1 MGKSTFLKDFKAFAM
16 KGNVVDMAV
25 GVIIG
30 GAAGYVY
37 KAKKKGQKCIG
48 CPSGGCCNGSDQ
60 NGCNCHCGQQ

>member
-1 MGKSTFLKDFKAFAM
+1 MENLIII
-16 KGNVVDMAV
+16 AV
-25 GVIIG
+25 LGVIIG